1 MYRPEFTANSMYE
14 NVAKAFNLP
23 RNEFKILIE
32 DADKKMIDV
41 LDGDESL

>member
-1 MYRPEFTANSMYE
+1 MYE

-32 DADKKMIDV
+32 DANKKMINV